1 MHYVIRNTFNK
12 YTSLILIM
20 VVVFSK
26 QFSNYNQQNIVD
38 LLNTVPDHNIN
49 YLINHPTDH
58 IKVMGDIHRSQIT
71 SDNPNNNF
79 WLKIRGLSSE
89 FDTGYLNS
97 VHIFVCFREYNYNK
111 RARSYTPGKC
121 INPSLKSGT
130 DLADISQLSG
140 YWEFVKITFSH
151 AKPIETIAPKKST
164 KNPKK
169 KSVKPN
175 AARDEMIRLFRE
187 SIGN

>member
-1 MHYVIRNTFNK
+1 
-12 YTSLILIM
+12 M
-20 VVVFSK
+20 VVFFSK

-38 LLNTVPDHNIN
+38 LLSTIPDPNIN
-49 YLINHPTDH
+49 YLIHHVSDG

-79 WLKIRGLSSE
+79 WLKIRGNSSE

-111 RARSYTPGKC
+111 RSKRYTPGKC
-121 INPSLKSGT
+121 INPPVRNGT
-130 DLADISQLSG
+130 DLADISQLNG

-151 AKPIETIAPKKST
+151 AKPVAQVTPSPKKVV
-164 KNPKK
+164 KK
-169 KSVKPN
+169 RSVKPN
-175 AARDEMIRLFRE
+175 AAREEMLRLFRE
-187 SIGN
+187 SLGN